1 MIAEADLHDFFSH
14 TLNLW
19 QTEYM
24 KKLIAIFCLI
34 VAVLIGNGGVG
45 YAQDSNKGWLAV
57 KKGDY
62 ATAFREWRPLA
73 E

>member
-1 MIAEADLHDFFSH
+1 
-14 TLNLW
+14 
-19 QTEYM
+19 M